1 MSEQNKTLIRSFIN
15 AVNSRDWE
23 NLRILL
29 APGFVR
35 HSSAA
40 GDPEVRSADELID
53 YLRNE
58 CATFPDAQETLLDLV
73 AEGEKVA
80 VRSHFCGTQLGC
92 MGSYAPSGKVLL
104 ATALAIYRLEGGRIA
119 EAWVEWDNLY
129 GLRQL
134 GHHRD

>member
-1 MSEQNKTLIRSFIN
+1 MFEQNKTLIRSFIN
-15 AVNSRDWE
+15 SVNSRDWE
-23 NLRILL
+23 NLRMLL
-29 APGFVR
+29 AAHFVR
-35 HSSAA
+35 HSYAA

-53 YLRNE
+53 FLRNE
-58 CATFPDAQETLLDLV
+58 CTTFPDAQETLLDLV
-73 AEGEKVA
+73 AEDEKVA

-104 ATALAIYRLEGGRIA
+104 ATTLAIYRLEGGRIA
-119 EAWVEWDNLY
+119 EAWVEWDNLH

>member
-29 APGFVR
+29 APRFVR
-35 HSSAA
+35 HSYAA

-104 ATALAIYRLEGGRIA
+104 ATTLAIYRLEGGRIA
-119 EAWVEWDNLY
+119 EAWV
-129 GLRQL
+129 GM
-134 GHHRD
+134 G

>member
-29 APGFVR
+29 APRFVR
-35 HSSAA
+35 HSYAA

-80 VRSHFCGTQLGC
+80 VRSHFCGTQLGS

-119 EAWVEWDNLY
+119 EAWVEWDNLH